1 MIPSL
6 PFPQELKE
14 KVHTE
19 IENSND
25 YVKGT
30 RTNGASVT
38 IETTQTSYFVPLAPT
53 YPSKAHFSDE
63 CVYIPENND
72 TMSEESSK
80 SFDKRE
86 VVVID
91 TEYDRGNPKQA
102 KILQIGWKSEKFA
115 KQYYV
120 TPIRHIERKSFAYF
134 KLGLSTS
141 CSDNGFKLLKNKK
154 VVNTTP
160 IKCVL
165 KELFLDLKSLSAP
178 AVAAHGIGDF
188 QVLANGV
195 CDADLGYQFEN
206 GTFDTIDRCRILQRL
221 VGPRGK
227 YNIKYI
233 ADTYGFELQHH
244 QALDDATVLYRF
256 LTETDVISSAI
267 LKNSRIPFYGYN
279 FL

>member
-1 MIPSL
+1 M
-6 PFPQELKE
+6 
-14 KVHTE
+14 
-19 IENSND
+19 
-25 YVKGT
+25 
-30 RTNGASVT
+30 
-38 IETTQTSYFVPLAPT
+38 
-53 YPSKAHFSDE
+53 
-63 CVYIPENND
+63 
-72 TMSEESSK
+72 
-80 SFDKRE
+80 
-86 VVVID
+86 
-91 TEYDRGNPKQA
+91 
-102 KILQIGWKSEKFA
+102 
-115 KQYYV
+115 
-120 TPIRHIERKSFAYF
+120 
-134 KLGLSTS
+134 
-141 CSDNGFKLLKNKK
+141 
-154 VVNTTP
+154 
-160 IKCVL
+160 L

-206 GTFDTIDRCRILQRL
+206 GTFDTIDTCRIMQRL